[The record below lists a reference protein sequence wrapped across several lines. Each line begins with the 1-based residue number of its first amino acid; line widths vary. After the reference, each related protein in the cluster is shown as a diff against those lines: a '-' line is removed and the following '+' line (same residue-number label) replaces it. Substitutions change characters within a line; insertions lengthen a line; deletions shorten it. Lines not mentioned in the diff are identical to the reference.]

1 MMNSTNVNDWGSL
14 ESMPPPR
21 EVWDVSPDN
30 FKQKITDIYQ
40 PAVLR
45 GFAANWPVVKNA
57 QISDSTLRQYLRG
70 FDSQKPL
77 QLVNL
82 PSHTQGRMFYDQ
94 SLTGM
99 NFKVAQATLAQ
110 GLEEMQRF
118 AEGSTSDR
126 FCLQS
131 IRIKDYLPALES
143 QLNNP
148 LLPQSRP
155 FIWIG
160 NKVTVAPHFDEAH
173 NIAIVVGGK
182 RRFTLFPPE
191 QVKNL
196 YVGPLEFTPAG
207 QPISLVDL
215 RAPDIAQHPK
225 YVQAFKHG
233 LSVELEP
240 GDAIYIPSPWW
251 HHVESLSNLN
261 VLINY
266 WWSGNKVSTALPFPM
281 LIHAIQALKSQP
293 YEQQQAWKSMLEHY
307 LFDKDTDPGEH
318 IPQAAKGILGQ
329 YTDKVSHQVHQW
341 LAKLL
346 G

>member
-1 MMNSTNVNDWGSL
+1 MNSQADIDWGCL
-14 ESMPPPR
+14 ETMPAPR
-21 EVWDVSPDN
+21 EVRDVNPGN
-30 FKQKITDIYQ
+30 FVQKITDIYQ

-45 GFAANWPVVKNA
+45 GFGANWPIVQKGKN
-57 QISDSTLRQYLRG
+57 SDDAVRQYLCG
-70 FDSQKPL
+70 FDSHKPL
-77 QLVNL
+77 QIVNL
-82 PSHTQGRMFYDQ
+82 PGETQGRMFYNTA
-94 SLTGM
+94 LTSM
-99 NFKVAQATLAQ
+99 NFKVAQAPLTQ
-110 GLEEMQRF
+110 GLEEMLRF
-118 AEGSTSDR
+118 TNGGTTDR
-126 FCLQS
+126 FCVQS
-131 IRIKDYLPALES
+131 VRIKDYLPALEDELS
-143 QLNNP
+143 NP

-160 NKVTVAPHFDEAH
+160 NSITVAAHFDEAH
-173 NIAIVVGGK
+173 NIAVVAAGK

-196 YVGPLEFTPAG
+196 YIGPLDFTPAG
-207 QPISLVDL
+207 QPISLVNLRSPDL
-215 RAPDIAQHPK
+215 VKHPN

-233 LSVELEP
+233 LSVALEP

-251 HHVESLSNLN
+251 HHVESLSDLN

-266 WWSGNKVSTALPFPM
+266 WWSGNHVSTALPFPM

-318 IPQAAKGILGQ
+318 IPQAAKGILGD
-329 YTDKVSHQVHQW
+329 YTDKLSHQVHQW